1 MANCVIVM
9 GASGTGKSTSIKGL
23 DAKETVVVN
32 ILGKRLPFKGSAASY
47 NRDNKNMFQLEDHN
61 SLNQMLASIDKNAP
75 HVKNVVIDDGIYIM
89 RKEYF
94 KRAKEVGYGKL
105 FAVLCRNMWDYQGAK
120 TVKAEMLIPC

>member
-94 KRAKEVGYGKL
+94 KRAKEVGYGEIL
-105 FAVLCRNMWDYQGAK
+105 LNFPQ
-120 TVKAEMLIPC
+120 PCSIITENRYY